1 MSRYKVVTASARQ
14 APKWAALG
22 FAATVEQA
30 AFGFKSE
37 KTLAADRG
45 LIKTERHPKIQ
56 IQKEHPMN
64 NDAERQQELII
75 YAAEDGQTRV
85 EVRMTGDSV
94 WLSQAQMAELFHS
107 SKQNISLHIQN
118 ILGEGELDGSV
129 VKDFLTTAADGKQ
142 YKVLH
147 YNLEMIIAVGYRVKS
162 RTGTQF
168 RRWATEVLSEYA
180 RKGFAMNDP
189 LLKAAGGGGYWRELL
204 ARIRDIRSSERV
216 FYRQILEIYATSMD
230 YDPNASTTMEF
241 FKIVQNKMHFAAH
254 GHTAAELQ
262 YQRADAAR
270 PFMGLTSWAGDRPRK
285 ADVTVAKN
293 YLNDEELDTLNKI
306 TSAYL
311 EFAELQATNK
321 RPMYMQDWISKLDDF
336 LKLGDKQ
343 LLNHA
348 GKISKAQAD
357 EKALSAYATYS
368 AALPTNETSDIERRF
383 LENLRGAQKKLE
395 SAGRKTSKAK

>member
-1 MSRYKVVTASARQ
+1 
-14 APKWAALG
+14 
-22 FAATVEQA
+22 
-30 AFGFKSE
+30 
-37 KTLAADRG
+37 
-45 LIKTERHPKIQ
+45 
-56 IQKEHPMN
+56 MN

-118 ILGEGELDGSV
+118 ILGEGELTEAAT
-129 VKDFLTTAADGKQ
+129 VKDFLTVQTEGNRQVARNITS
-142 YKVLH
+142 

-230 YDPNASTTMEF
+230 YDPNASATMEF
-241 FKIVQNKMHFAAH
+241 FQIVQKK
-254 GHTAAELQ
+254 T
-262 YQRADAAR
+262 R
-270 PFMGLTSWAGDRPRK
+270 
-285 ADVTVAKN
+285 
-293 YLNDEELDTLNKI
+293 
-306 TSAYL
+306 
-311 EFAELQATNK
+311 
-321 RPMYMQDWISKLDDF
+321 
-336 LKLGDKQ
+336 
-343 LLNHA
+343 
-348 GKISKAQAD
+348 
-357 EKALSAYATYS
+357 LS
-368 AALPTNETSDIERRF
+368 N
-383 LENLRGAQKKLE
+383 
-395 SAGRKTSKAK
+395 

>member
-1 MSRYKVVTASARQ
+1 
-14 APKWAALG
+14 
-22 FAATVEQA
+22 
-30 AFGFKSE
+30 
-37 KTLAADRG
+37 
-45 LIKTERHPKIQ
+45 
-56 IQKEHPMN
+56 MN

-321 RPMYMQDWISKLDDF
+321 RPMYMKDWISKLDDF
-336 LKLGDKQ
+336 LKLGDKK

-368 AALPTNETSDIERRF
+368 AALPTSETSDIERRF